1 MAETA
6 PSTDVLTTEQIVSVQ
21 TDPRRQLY
29 LGDILL
35 NPDEV
40 LRLEGKR
47 EGVELYMKSE
57 REAHL
62 AAILYARYLAV
73 TNREWD
79 ILPASEEPQDLAI
92 AAFVKEVLLAT
103 NFDEGRQHLLKAI
116 HRGFSVCE
124 LQWMVRDDGAIVLSQ
139 WLARPPYRFVF
150 DTQEQLRVLTKAQPT
165 RGEAVPQHKFQVF
178 TWGDEYGTPY
188 GDGLGS
194 KTYFPVWFK
203 REMVKFWMIFS
214 DKYGMPTSLA
224 QYPSNTPIAVIDRI
238 EEVVKAIHSETAALL
253 PNDVTVTMLESSRT
267 DAANVY
273 EGAATYMDHLLTKLV
288 QGQTLTTEQG
298 SPGSMALGRVHMDVR
313 QEITKADSDALAEAL
328 NGRGG
333 IIRTLIDF
341 NYPNV
346 TTYPSYWV
354 SFEQEEDLNSRS
366 ERDERLV
373 KSGVRIPA
381 RYFYE
386 QYNLPRPEP
395 EEEVVVAPAGGGFG
409 PGFGSRTGFASPRYA
424 SPARQAQADSR
435 QAGRLALATNP
446 FVEQVADAMTRQIL
460 QWSEQAQGSLTLLQT
475 MLPTLQATLDM
486 QPLAE
491 GLYPCLLESQLLGQ
505 AQVAA
510 DQAQFAVV
518 EDLPATILDP
528 EEAIEFFA
536 EVLHL
541 PQAEWTRILRGIF
554 GLTAKVAADQRPMIV
569 ALVGDALLTAI
580 EEGSTFRAFQ
590 DRIVALFK
598 EERAGTSPGKA
609 QMETVFR
616 TNIQSAYH
624 AGRYQQQVAMVNVRP
639 FWQYH
644 AIGDSRVRPT
654 HLAQHGKVY
663 RADHPFWRRWYPPS
677 GFNCRC
683 TVVALAE
690 SELAEFGLDLQ
701 TQDAEEEPDP
711 GFNRNVGELWVT
723 RR

>member
-6 PSTDVLTTEQIVSVQ
+6 PPPDLTTKQIVGVQ
-21 TDPRRQLY
+21 SDPRKQLY
-29 LGDILL
+29 VGDILL

-40 LRLEGKR
+40 LKLEGRR
-47 EGVELYMKSE
+47 EGIELYMKAE

-62 AAILYARYLAV
+62 AAVLYARYLAV
-73 TNREWD
+73 TSREWD
-79 ILPASEEPQDLAI
+79 ILPASEEPQDLEI
-92 AAFVKEVLLAT
+92 ATFVREVLLGT

-124 LQWMVRDDGAIVLSQ
+124 LQWMSRDDGAIVLRQ

-150 DTQEQLRVLTKAQPT
+150 DEQEQLRVLTKAQPT

-188 GDGLGS
+188 GAGLGS
-194 KTYFPVWFK
+194 STYFPVWFK
-203 REMVKFWMIFS
+203 RELVKFWNIFT
-214 DKYGMPTSLA
+214 DKYGMPTTLA
-224 QYPSNTPIAVIDRI
+224 QYPSSTRQEVIDKVQ
-238 EEVVKAIHSETAALL
+238 EVIAAIHSETALLL
-253 PNDVTVTMLESSRT
+253 PTDVTVSMLESSRS
-267 DAANVY
+267 DASSVY
-273 EGAATYMDHLLTKLV
+273 EGAATYMDRLLTKLV

-298 SPGSMALGRVHMDVR
+298 SPGSLALGQVHQDVR

-328 NGRGG
+328 NGPGG
-333 IIRTLIDF
+333 IIQLLVDF

-346 TTYPSYWV
+346 TTYPAYWV
-354 SFEQEEDLNSRS
+354 NFEQSEDLNARA

-373 KSGVRIPA
+373 KSGVRIPE

-395 EEEVVVAPAGGGFG
+395 GEEVVVAPAGGG
-409 PGFGSRTGFASPRYA
+409 GFGFASPHPRFA

-435 QAGRLALATNP
+435 QAGRLALAANP
-446 FVEQVADAMTRQIL
+446 FVQEVAEAMTRQIL
-460 QWSEQAQGSLTLLQT
+460 QWTEQAQGSLSLLQT
-475 MLPTLQATLDM
+475 MLPTLEVHLDM
-486 QPLAE
+486 TALAD
-491 GLYPCLLESQLLGQ
+491 GLYPCLLEAQLLGQ

-510 DQAQFAVV
+510 DQASFAVV
-518 EDLPATILDP
+518 EDLPATMLDP
-528 EEAIEFFA
+528 EEALEFFA
-536 EVLHL
+536 ELLDL
-541 PQAEWTRILRGIF
+541 PESEWTAILRGIL
-554 GLTAKVAADQRPMIV
+554 GLTRNIAADQRSMIT
-569 ALVGDALLTAI
+569 ALVGDALLTAM
-580 EEGSTFRAFQ
+580 EEGSTLRQFQ
-590 DRIVALFK
+590 DRIAAMFQ
-598 EERAGTSPGKA
+598 EELPGTTPGKA
-609 QMETVFR
+609 QIETVFR
-616 TNIQSAYH
+616 TSMQSGYH
-624 AGRYQQQVAMVNVRP
+624 AGRYQQQVAMAHVRP
-639 FWQYH
+639 YWQYH
-644 AIGDSRVRPT
+644 AIHDSRVRPT

-701 TQDAEEEPDP
+701 TQDAQEEPDE
-711 GFNRNVGELWVT
+711 GFSRNVGELWVT